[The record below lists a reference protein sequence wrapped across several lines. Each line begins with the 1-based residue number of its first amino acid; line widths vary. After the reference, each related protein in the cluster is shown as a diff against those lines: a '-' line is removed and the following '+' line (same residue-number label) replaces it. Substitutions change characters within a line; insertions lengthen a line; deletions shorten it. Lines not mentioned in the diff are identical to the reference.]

1 MTRQRGKLE
10 WGNEVLAGQNRT
22 PAVIPGATPPRPRL
36 GRGRRIYFS
45 WCASKPHES
54 SSTKVLSTRCI
65 FAGHVLVISLFVS
78 FCLVVAAFVLPVYDK
93 YPCEVP
99 GILWS
104 GQSVHSCNER
114 QRRQLWS
121 YVCEQKEH
129 RISVL
134 ISVHSDRHSFLPRKV
149 SIQIDSHMDCSGTW
163 QPYPKTSK
171 NTSFQNRTSNRTI
184 LQKDWLKR
192 LKC

>member
-99 GILWS
+99 GVLWS

-149 SIQIDSHMDCSGTW
+149 SIQFKLIHTW
-163 QPYPKTSK
+163 IAQGLDNPTLKHPKTHHFRIELQIGRSCR
-171 NTSFQNRTSNRTI
+171 RT
-184 LQKDWLKR
+184 D
-192 LKC
+192 